1 MVLNDDPKLTVHP
14 RWREIVIQIESAIE
28 SGELKPGTA
37 LPSETQLAL
46 DHAVCRMT
54 AHRAMTDLQTRGL
67 VIRKRRTGTV
77 VATPARVRTGNVAV
91 LCFAISDFPTAAYL
105 AGLREGLSQKLGLLL
120 CDTGEDG
127 AREADFLCRM
137 RDGADAIV
145 CLPSAAPENNA
156 LLEEIIASQIPLLC
170 LDRMPAGLNVDAIVS
185 DNYASTLEAMR
196 RLTARGHRRI
206 AHLTDLRPSVS
217 STQERL
223 RGYHDALREI
233 GETEPSRW
241 TRFFTTF
248 SVARDLY
255 YPQLV
260 REVHDA
266 ILALMHSP
274 EPPTALFC
282 LQDAYM
288 AGALEACAR
297 LGIAVPDELE
307 IMAFNDCPPQFL
319 PLPAPVLRIVQQP
332 HQMGVM
338 AGKRLTS
345 TLQGAHLQ
353 DADAR
358 VQITHVPATIHDPL
372 ATT

>member
-1 MVLNDDPKLTVHP
+1 MSPKLNSLP
-14 RWREIVIQIESAIE
+14 RWREIVIQIETAIQK
-28 SGELKPGTA
+28 GELQPGTA

-54 AHRAMTDLQTRGL
+54 VHHAMTDLQTRGL
-67 VIRKRRTGTV
+67 VIRKRRVGTV
-77 VATPARVRTGNVAV
+77 VATPARARTGNVAV
-91 LCFAISDFPTAAYL
+91 LCFAISDFPSAAYL
-105 AGLREGLSQKLGLLL
+105 AGLREGLPQDFDLLL
-120 CDTGEDG
+120 CDTGEDA
-127 AREADFLCRM
+127 AREADFLRRM
-137 RDGADAIV
+137 REQCDAIV

-156 LLEEIIASQIPLLC
+156 LLREIVAAQIPLIC
-170 LDRMPAGLNVDAIVS
+170 LDRVPADLDVAAIVS

-206 AHLTDLRPSVS
+206 AHLTDLRPNVS
-217 STQERL
+217 STRERL
-223 RGYHDALREI
+223 RGHHDALREI
-233 GETEPSRW
+233 AETEPARW

-255 YPQLV
+255 YPQLA

-266 ILALMHSP
+266 ILALMHLP

-288 AGALEACAR
+288 AAALEACAQ
-297 LGIAVPDELE
+297 LGIAVPDDLE
-307 IMAFNDCPPQFL
+307 IVAFNDCPPQFL

-338 AGKRLTS
+338 AGKRIAGA
-345 TLQGAHLQ
+345 LQGAEFNLQ
-353 DADAR
+353 IIR
-358 VQITHVPATIHDPL
+358 VPATIYDPL
-372 ATT
+372 AV

>member
-1 MVLNDDPKLTVHP
+1 MSPKLTV
-14 RWREIVIQIESAIE
+14 RWREIVIQIETAIE
-28 SGELKPGTA
+28 SGELKPGMA
-37 LPSETQLAL
+37 LPSETQISL
-46 DHAVCRMT
+46 DHGVCRMT

-67 VIRKRRTGTV
+67 VIRKRRVGTV
-77 VATPARVRTGNVAV
+77 VATPARARTGHVAV
-91 LCFAISDFPTAAYL
+91 LCFAISDFPSAAYL
-105 AGLREGLSQKLGLLL
+105 SGLREGLSQNLGLLL
-120 CDTGEDG
+120 CDTGED
-127 AREADFLCRM
+127 ATREADFLRRM
-137 RDGADAIV
+137 RNEADAIV

-156 LLEEIIASQIPLLC
+156 LLEEIIAAQIPLLC
-170 LDRMPAGLNVDAIVS
+170 LDRVPVDLNADAIVS

-223 RGYHDALREI
+223 RGHHDALREI

-248 SVARDLY
+248 NVARNLY
-255 YPQLV
+255 YPQLA

-266 ILALMHSP
+266 ILDLMHSP

-288 AGALEACAR
+288 AAALEACAR
-297 LGIAVPDELE
+297 LGITVPSDLE
-307 IMAFNDCPPQFL
+307 IVAFNDCPPQFL

-332 HQMGVM
+332 HQMGIM
-338 AGKRLTS
+338 AGERITAA
-345 TLQGAHLQ
+345 LQGAEFNI
-353 DADAR
+353 R
-358 VQITHVPATIHDPL
+358 ITRVPATIHDPL
-372 ATT
+372 AIA